1 VIEEDNKKPKTPAQL
16 IAEIE
21 LRRTGR
27 KRVSDDKRDA
37 QHLTDLLAI
46 EELEIEL
53 GEGSVAIVEIPE
65 FTPGC
70 VTLVA
75 ARSPNSAEVK
85 RYRYVASD
93 KPGKRN
99 EVIPGDAVGAA
110 EQLAETC
117 LKYPDAEAFEKVC
130 AERPGLK
137 AQLGTFAVQL
147 VLGKAKS

>member
-1 VIEEDNKKPKTPAQL
+1 MIDEKKPKTAAER
-16 IAEIE
+16 IVEIE
-21 LRRTGR
+21 LRRSER
-27 KRVSDDKRDA
+27 KKASDDKRDA
-37 QHLTDLLAI
+37 QHVIDLEAI

-70 VTLVA
+70 VTMVA
-75 ARSPNSAEVK
+75 ARSPNTAEVK
-85 RYRYVASD
+85 RYRFMASD

-99 EVIPGDAVGAA
+99 DVVPGDAVGAA

-130 AERPGLK
+130 SERPGLK

>member
-1 VIEEDNKKPKTPAQL
+1 VIDEKKPLTSAEK
-16 IAEIE
+16 IIEIE
-21 LRRTGR
+21 KRRADR
-27 KRVSDDKRDA
+27 KKASDDKRDV
-37 QHLTDLLAI
+37 QRVIDLEAI

-53 GEGSVAIVEIPE
+53 GEGSVAVVDIPE

-75 ARSPNSAEVK
+75 ARSPNTAEVK
-85 RYRYVASD
+85 RYRFMASD

-99 EVIPGDAVGAA
+99 DVIPGDAVGAA

-130 AERPGLK
+130 SERPGLK

>member
-1 VIEEDNKKPKTPAQL
+1 MIEPKTKTTAER

-21 LRRTGR
+21 TRREDR
-27 KRVSDDKRDA
+27 KKANDAKRDE
-37 QHLTDLLAI
+37 QRLTDLEAI

-53 GEGSVAIVEIPE
+53 GEGSVAIVEISE
-65 FTPGC
+65 YTPGC

-75 ARSPNSAEVK
+75 ARAPNTAEVK
-85 RYRYVASD
+85 RYRFMASD
-93 KPGKRN
+93 KQGKRN
-99 EVIPGDAVGAA
+99 EVVPGDAVGAA

>member
-1 VIEEDNKKPKTPAQL
+1 MINEKTTAEK

-21 LRRTGR
+21 LRRTER
-27 KRVSDDKRDA
+27 KKANDAKRDE
-37 QHLTDLLAI
+37 QQIIDLEAI

-53 GEGSVAIVEIPE
+53 GEGAVAIVEIPE

-70 VTLVA
+70 VTMVA
-75 ARSPNSAEVK
+75 ARSPNTAEVK
-85 RYRYVASD
+85 RYRFMASD

-99 EVIPGDAVGAA
+99 DVVPGDAVGAA

-117 LKYPDAEAFEKVC
+117 LKYPDAEAFDKVC

>member
-1 VIEEDNKKPKTPAQL
+1 VIDEKKPLTSAEK

-21 LRRTGR
+21 KRRSDR
-27 KRVSDDKRDA
+27 KKASDDKRDA
-37 QHLTDLLAI
+37 QTVIDLQAI

-53 GEGSVAIVEIPE
+53 GEGAVAIVEIPE

-70 VTLVA
+70 VTMVA
-75 ARSPNSAEVK
+75 ARSPNTAEVK
-85 RYRYVASD
+85 RYRFMASD

-99 EVIPGDAVGAA
+99 DVIPGDAVGAA

>member
-1 VIEEDNKKPKTPAQL
+1 LIDEQKPKTL
-16 IAEIE
+16 AEKITE
-21 LRRTGR
+21 LEQRRADR
-27 KRVSDDKRDA
+27 KKANDAKRDA
-37 QHLTDLLAI
+37 QLVSDLEAI

-53 GEGSVAIVEIPE
+53 GEGSIAIVEIPE
-65 FTPGC
+65 HTPGC

-75 ARSPNSAEVK
+75 ARAPNSAEVK
-85 RYRYVASD
+85 RYRFMASD

>member
-1 VIEEDNKKPKTPAQL
+1 VIEENKSKASAAAVRIL
-16 IAEIE
+16 EIE
-21 LRRTGR
+21 ARRTER
-27 KRVSDDKRDA
+27 KKASDDKRDA
-37 QHLTDLLAI
+37 QHVVDLEAI
-46 EELEIEL
+46 EELEIAL

-85 RYRYVASD
+85 RYRYMASD

-130 AERPGLK
+130 SERPGLK